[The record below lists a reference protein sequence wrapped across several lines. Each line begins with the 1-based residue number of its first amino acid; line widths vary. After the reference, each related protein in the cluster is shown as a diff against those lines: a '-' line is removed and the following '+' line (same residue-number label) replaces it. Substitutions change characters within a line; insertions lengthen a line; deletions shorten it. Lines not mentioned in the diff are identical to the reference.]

1 MIAEDLSL
9 KESRVRP
16 LAVTLDGIHMHPLW
30 AQQLD
35 VCPALAGATL
45 LGMVVGPVS
54 RVRLGLVHCK
64 YTVANT
70 NPE

>member
-9 KESRVRP
+9 KESQVRP

-35 VCPALAGATL
+35 VCPVLAGATL
-45 LGMVVGPVS
+45 LGI
-54 RVRLGLVHCK
+54 VRLGLVHCK